1 MKTAA
6 SISKNPS
13 LLEKLLKAPEHA
25 IEKLDLVYLD
35 RDQLA
40 IERHKKKDAFEY
52 YYKGKPLDAKN
63 DIKRI
68 ESLVIPPAWENVK
81 IAHIPNG
88 HLQAVGKDVRHRTQY
103 RYHPFWTKVRNQ
115 TKFYKMAHFGERLP
129 MIRKQVEKDLEL
141 EGWPR
146 AKVMALIIR
155 LMEET
160 HIRIGNEQYAK
171 KNKTYG
177 LSTLRSRHLTVA
189 KDKLRFEFVGKRGK
203 KHCITLKNKKLVHL
217 VNKCEE
223 IPGWE
228 LFKFYDKDGNKS
240 SVDSSMVNE
249 YIHKHGGSLF
259 TAKDFRTW
267 AASIVFF
274 EHLIDLPQAKNDKEI
289 QSHLLAGFDAAAK
302 ALGNTRN
309 VCRKYYVHPLIV
321 QHYEEQTLETTFEKI
336 AANKDIHPYLTKT
349 ESVLLELLQ
358 TYTPVWAKTR

>member
-1 MKTAA
+1 M
-6 SISKNPS
+6 SKSPTKNTHTD
-13 LLEKLLKAPEHA
+13 LLETLLKEPEYA

-40 IERHKKKDAFEY
+40 IERQRKKDVFQY
-52 YYKGKPLDAKN
+52 IYRGKKLDTP
-63 DIKRI
+63 DQIKRI
-68 ESLVIPPAWENVK
+68 EALVIPPAWQNVK

-88 HLQAVGKDVRHRTQY
+88 HLQAVGKDVRKRTQY

-115 TKFYKMAHFGERLP
+115 TKFYKMARFGEQLP
-129 MIRKQVEKDLEL
+129 TIRKQVEQDLEL

-177 LSTLRSRHLTVA
+177 LSTLRSKHLTIVQ
-189 KDKLRFEFVGKRGK
+189 DKLRFEFVGKRGK
-203 KHCITLKNKKLVHL
+203 EHRITLKNKKLIQL

-228 LFKFYDKDGNKS
+228 LFKFYDKEGNKH
-240 SVDSSMVNE
+240 SVDSSMVND
-249 YIHKHGGSLF
+249 YIHEHCGELF

-267 AASIVFF
+267 AATIVFF
-274 EHLIDLPQAKNDKEI
+274 EHLMDLPTPKSEKEI
-289 QSHLLAGFDAAAK
+289 QSHLLSAFDAAAF

-309 VCRKYYVHPLIV
+309 VCRKYYIHPLVV
-321 QHYEEQTLETTFEKI
+321 QHYETQVLQ
-336 AANKDIHPYLTKT
+336 AAFKEVDQVSECHPFYTKT
-349 ESVLLELLQ
+349 ERILLKLLQ
-358 TYTPVWAKTR
+358 NYTPVWAH